1 MRLGYFTMPVH
12 PIGRDWSQTLR
23 EDREAIILA
32 DRLGFHDAFVGEH
45 LTDACENITNSM
57 LFHATL
63 IHDTKTIKLATG
75 TTNLAQMHPVL
86 IAVQRGDVRP
96 SGARP
101 LHHGRQRRRADLRLP
116 RRIGILDEDRN
127 KIFAEAIDVILAIW
141 ERDPPYDIDFPD
153 NRFKVAINRTA
164 ALASRRRHPWPSR
177 SRSRGRRSSAPWWRR
192 SRPAWC

>member
-32 DRLGFHDAFVGEH
+32 DRLGFYDAFIGEH

-57 LFHATL
+57 LFQATL

-75 TTNLAQMHPVL
+75 TTNLAQMHPVGDRGE
-86 IAVQRGDVRP
+86 RGDVRS

-101 LHHGRQRRRADLRLP
+101 LHHGRLARRAALRFRSDRHFRPGPQQDLR
-116 RRIGILDEDRN
+116 RGDR
-127 KIFAEAIDVILAIW
+127 
-141 ERDPPYDIDFPD
+141 RDPGSLGTRSALRHRFPGQPLQGVV
-153 NRFKVAINRTA
+153 RAHRRA
-164 ALASRRRHPWPSR
+164 APRRRRHGASR